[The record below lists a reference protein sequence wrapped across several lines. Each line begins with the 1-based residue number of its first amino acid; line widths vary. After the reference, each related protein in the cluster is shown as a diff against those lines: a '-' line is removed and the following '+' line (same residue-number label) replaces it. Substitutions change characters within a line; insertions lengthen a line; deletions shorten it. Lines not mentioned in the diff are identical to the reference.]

1 MAECKPCHG
10 GGKLYGAFG
19 DSWDCIPCHGTG
31 EVRTGPYRLAD
42 DTWSDGIDRGEPL
55 GTRDMHYNRWEVWKN
70 DWRQWLVAVS
80 YPPLS
85 YLEDVEREF
94 PTHTEAIAYADR
106 MARTNQGENK

>member
-1 MAECKPCHG
+1 MPPLKHNHAWGKKPSERCP
-10 GGKLYGAFG
+10 AC
-19 DSWDCIPCHGTG
+19 SAS
-31 EVRTGPYRLAD
+31 RTGPYRLTD
-42 DTWSDGIDRGEPL
+42 GTWSDGVDRGEPL

-106 MARTNQGENK
+106 MARTNQGGA